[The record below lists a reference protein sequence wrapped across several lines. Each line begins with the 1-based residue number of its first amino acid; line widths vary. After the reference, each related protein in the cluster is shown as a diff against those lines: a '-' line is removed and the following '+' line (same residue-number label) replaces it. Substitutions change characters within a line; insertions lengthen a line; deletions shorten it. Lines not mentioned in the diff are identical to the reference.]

1 MIPFKPA
8 EDLLALLA
16 PAAAL
21 LVALVAAAA
30 LVLWYARRHGGFVRF
45 AAAGR
50 PRRLRVLERLS
61 LSRHASLVLV
71 EYDGR
76 ALLLGQS
83 GERVSLLH
91 GPEGAAA
98 APPDARSAADHAA

>member
-30 LVLWYARRHGGFVRF
+30 LVLWYARRHGGVVRF
-45 AAAGR
+45 AAGR
-50 PRRLRVLERLS
+50 PRRLRVLERLA
-61 LSRHASLVLV
+61 LSRQASLVLV

-91 GPEGAAA
+91 GPEGDAA
-98 APPDARSAADHAA
+98 APADSRSAADHAA